1 MPPLPALLSDLEWS
15 AMTAKKA
22 PTFPGQQVAIPF
34 FVIFFSVVVVR
45 SAWLNDDAYIT
56 FRTVDNFVNG
66 HGLTWNP
73 DERVQAYTHPLWMFL
88 LAAIYSL
95 THEIFYTGQWLSIGI
110 STLTVLFIASR
121 LASSPAAAV
130 LTLLIFIF
138 SKAFI
143 DYSTSGL
150 ENPLTHLLL
159 AAFLF
164 VYFKLHREELPRL
177 FWLALL
183 ATLGLLN
190 RLDSA
195 LFYLPPLFWIVW
207 QARHQRPFIPLFI
220 GFLPFFLWEIFSI
233 IYYGFP
239 LPNTAYAKAIHA
251 GVPTSDLARQGLLYL
266 QNSLKWDPIT
276 LLVIVIALL
285 TTFWQ
290 FSQSSRDNRASNRLK
305 SMAVALGILL
315 HLLYIIKIGGDF
327 MSGRFLTA
335 PLLVAVIL
343 LLEVNLQLKKAGW
356 VTAVILI
363 TILGLTSKDPALLN
377 GSDFGSR
384 HQDQD
389 HIRDG
394 DIADERLY
402 YYPFTGLLNSQRQ
415 PHPWQA
421 QGQEIHDQGPPV
433 LEHGNIGFLGFY
445 AGPQIHIVDR
455 NGLADPLL
463 ARLPTHNLLEWRIG
477 HFRRNV
483 PAGYTEGFFT
493 GENLIHQPE
502 LALYYD
508 KLSTVIRG
516 DLWTKARW
524 LEIWKFNTGQ
534 YDAFLSNQ

>member
-1 MPPLPALLSDLEWS
+1 LPALLSALEWG
-15 AMTAKKA
+15 AMMAKKA
-22 PTFPGQQVAIPF
+22 PILQGQQVAILF
-34 FVIFFSVVVVR
+34 FVILFAVVVVR

-66 HGLTWNP
+66 YGLTWNP

-88 LAAIYSL
+88 LAGVYSL
-95 THEIFYTGQWLSIGI
+95 TQEVFYTSQWLSIGI
-110 STLTVLFIASR
+110 STLTVLFIAGR
-121 LASSPAAAV
+121 IAPSPAAAV

-159 AAFLF
+159 AVFLF
-164 VYFKLHREELPRL
+164 VYFRLHRDESPRL

-183 ATLGLLN
+183 AALGLLN
-190 RLDSA
+190 RLDTA
-195 LFYLPPLFWIVW
+195 LFYFPPLLWVIW
-207 QARHQRPFIPLFI
+207 QSRHQRPFIPLAT
-220 GFLPFFLWEIFSI
+220 GFLPLLFWEIFSI

-239 LPNTAYAKAIHA
+239 LPNTAYAKAVYA
-251 GVPTSDLARQGLLYL
+251 GIPTSDLARQGLLYL

-276 LLVIVIALL
+276 LLVIAIALL
-285 TTFWQ
+285 ITLWQ
-290 FSQSSRDNRASNRLK
+290 FSHSLRNNSASDRLK
-305 SMAVALGILL
+305 SIAVALGILFY
-315 HLLYIIKIGGDF
+315 LLYVIKIGGDF

-343 LLEVNLQLKKAGW
+343 LLEAKLQLKKVGW
-356 VTAVILI
+356 LTAALLL
-363 TILGLTSKDPALLN
+363 TILGLTSKEPALLN
-377 GSDFGSR
+377 GPDFGSR
-384 HQDQD
+384 PQDED
-389 HIRDG
+389 NIRDE

-402 YYPFTGLLNSQRQ
+402 YYPFTGLLNPQRQ
-415 PHPWQA
+415 PHPWQE

-433 LEHGNIGFLGFY
+433 LEHGNIGFLGFH
-445 AGPQIHIVDR
+445 AGPHIHIVDR

-463 ARLPTHNLLEWRIG
+463 ARLPARDSQDWRIG

-483 PAGYTEGFFT
+483 PEGYTEGFFT
-493 GENLIHQPE
+493 GQNLIHPPE

-516 DLWTKARW
+516 DLWTKVRW
-524 LEIWKFNTGQ
+524 LEIWRFNTGQ
-534 YDAFLSNQ
+534 YDALLASQ

>member
-1 MPPLPALLSDLEWS
+1 LPALLSALEWG
-15 AMTAKKA
+15 AMMAKKA
-22 PTFPGQQVAIPF
+22 PILQGQQVAILF
-34 FVIFFSVVVVR
+34 FVILFAVVVVR

-66 HGLTWNP
+66 YGLTWNP
-73 DERVQAYTHPLWMFL
+73 DDRVQAYTHPLWMFL
-88 LAAIYSL
+88 LAGVYSL
-95 THEIFYTGQWLSIGI
+95 TQEVFYTSQWLSIGI
-110 STLTVLFIASR
+110 STLTVLFIAGR
-121 LASSPAAAV
+121 IAPSPAAAV

-159 AAFLF
+159 AVFLF
-164 VYFKLHREELPRL
+164 VYFRLHRDESPRL

-183 ATLGLLN
+183 AALGLLN
-190 RLDSA
+190 RLDTA
-195 LFYLPPLFWIVW
+195 LFYFPPLLWVIW
-207 QARHQRPFIPLFI
+207 QSRHQRPFIPLAT
-220 GFLPFFLWEIFSI
+220 GFLPLLFWEIFSI

-239 LPNTAYAKAIHA
+239 LPNTAYAKAVYA
-251 GVPTSDLARQGLLYL
+251 GIPTSDLARQGLLYL

-276 LLVIVIALL
+276 LLVIAIALL
-285 TTFWQ
+285 ITLWQ
-290 FSQSSRDNRASNRLK
+290 FSQSLRNNSASDRLK
-305 SMAVALGILL
+305 SIAVALGILFY
-315 HLLYIIKIGGDF
+315 LLYVIKIGGDF

-343 LLEVNLQLKKAGW
+343 LLEAKLQLKKVGW
-356 VTAVILI
+356 LTAALLL
-363 TILGLTSKDPALLN
+363 TILGLTSKEPALLN
-377 GSDFGSR
+377 GPDFGSR
-384 HQDQD
+384 PQDED
-389 HIRDG
+389 NIRDE

-402 YYPFTGLLNSQRQ
+402 YYPFTGLLNPQRQ
-415 PHPWQA
+415 PHPWQE

-433 LEHGNIGFLGFY
+433 LEHGNIGFLGFH
-445 AGPQIHIVDR
+445 AGPHIHIVDR

-463 ARLPTHNLLEWRIG
+463 ARLPARDSQDWRIG

-483 PAGYTEGFFT
+483 PEGYTEGFFT
-493 GENLIHQPE
+493 GQNLIHPPE

-524 LEIWKFNTGQ
+524 LEIWRFNTGQ
-534 YDAFLSNQ
+534 YDTLLASQ

>member
-1 MPPLPALLSDLEWS
+1 LPALLSALEWG
-15 AMTAKKA
+15 AMMAKKA
-22 PTFPGQQVAIPF
+22 PILQGQQVAILF
-34 FVIFFSVVVVR
+34 FVILFAVVVVR

-66 HGLTWNP
+66 YGLTWNP

-88 LAAIYSL
+88 LAGVYSL
-95 THEIFYTGQWLSIGI
+95 TQEVFYTSQWLSIGI
-110 STLTVLFIASR
+110 STLTVLFIAGR
-121 LASSPAAAV
+121 IAPSPAAAV

-159 AAFLF
+159 TIFLF
-164 VYFKLHREELPRL
+164 VYFRLHRDESPRL

-183 ATLGLLN
+183 AALGLLN
-190 RLDSA
+190 RLDTA
-195 LFYLPPLFWIVW
+195 LFYFPPLLWVIW
-207 QARHQRPFIPLFI
+207 QSRHQRPFIPLAT
-220 GFLPFFLWEIFSI
+220 GFLPLLFWEIFSI

-239 LPNTAYAKAIHA
+239 LPNTAYAKAVYA
-251 GVPTSDLARQGLLYL
+251 GIPTSDLARQGLLYL

-276 LLVIVIALL
+276 LLVIAIALL
-285 TTFWQ
+285 LTLWQ
-290 FSQSSRDNRASNRLK
+290 FSQSLRNNSASDRLK
-305 SMAVALGILL
+305 SIAVALGILFY
-315 HLLYIIKIGGDF
+315 LLYVIKIGGDF

-343 LLEVNLQLKKAGW
+343 LLEANLRFRQAGW
-356 VTAVILI
+356 LTAALLL
-363 TILGLTSKDPALLN
+363 TILGLTSKEPALLN
-377 GSDFGSR
+377 GLDFGSR
-384 HQDQD
+384 PQDED
-389 HIRDG
+389 NIRDE

-402 YYPFTGLLNSQRQ
+402 YYPFTGLLNPQRQ
-415 PHPWQA
+415 SHPWQE

-433 LEHGNIGFLGFY
+433 LEHGNIGFLGFH
-445 AGPQIHIVDR
+445 AGPHIHIVDR

-463 ARLPTHNLLEWRIG
+463 ARLPARDSQDWRIG

-483 PAGYTEGFFT
+483 PEGYTEGFFT
-493 GENLIHQPE
+493 GQNLIHPPE

-524 LEIWKFNTGQ
+524 LEIWRFNTGQ
-534 YDAFLSNQ
+534 YDALLASQ